1 MIKTYISALL
11 VVFVVA
17 AQMVHAQDNMDDVF
31 AQLDAGSGADDAA
44 ALETMEP
51 EGGMTSAEVESGE
64 EVQAVPEEETLAL
77 LKEKG
82 AAHYKAGKYDEAIRM
97 FDAMLAIDEY
107 NADALAYRKRAARR
121 IASKETKK
129 QGASRAQAFADVKG
143 AWNAAPKVLGKVDVG
158 SGAEADPE
166 QIAIDQMV
174 ARLKA
179 INIPVL
185 DFDNTGIEDVVLYLT
200 ESSRKLDSAGKGVN
214 ILLVGMD
221 SAEGARNV
229 TTVITDINLFDAL
242 QVVSEM
248 ASLKFEV
255 KSGAVAI
262 MPANY
267 VPVSAMVM
275 QSYDIV
281 PEVGQD
287 LEAFSGDA
295 GGSVDDLF
303 GDSSQSAAQGP
314 VDVAGFFSIVE
325 FPEGAS
331 AIYRP
336 RFHKLFVK
344 NTPENLKAV
353 EAVLADLDDRA
364 IKRRSQ
370 QVEIEAKFV
379 EFNEGSLEEL
389 GFDWT
394 VYGSGSIAGFT
405 MKDGSYFQGD
415 SGYTEQINT
424 LPAGSG
430 PLYTSPVNGQ
440 SYLDPASNPNML
452 NGRQG
457 QNFFGSGQRN
467 NGDVGGGGIG
477 GAFEALQSGLLT
489 KMGGAPASMLFSNGD
504 VDLQISAMEQEGTA
518 DVLSA
523 PKVTTK
529 SGSEAI
535 IRVAETHRYPQ
546 DYDVETGQRTAP
558 VVKPQDWE
566 DRDLGVSLRV
576 TPVVDDEGDTIDLEL
591 QPEIIE
597 FRGYDPY
604 IVGYNTQTPAGGIQ
618 LPDTTLYAQMAFF
631 ERRLVSTQVTIADG
645 HTVVM
650 GGLVD
655 ERTETF
661 RDQVPFLGDIPYLGR
676 LFRTEGSRSAK
687 KNLTI
692 FVTATQVD
700 VNGMTSAERELA
712 RQ

>member
-504 VDLQISAMEQEGTA
+504 VDLQISAMATRRTMMWKPDSVPHRSSSRRTGKTA
-518 DVLSA
+518 TWVFRCALRRWWTTRATRSTLSFS
-523 PKVTTK
+523 PRL
-529 SGSEAI
+529 SNSEAMI
-535 IRVAETHRYPQ
+535 PTSSVTIRRRPPEVFSFPIPPCMPRWPSSS
-546 DYDVETGQRTAP
+546 
-558 VVKPQDWE
+558 
-566 DRDLGVSLRV
+566 GVSS
-576 TPVVDDEGDTIDLEL
+576 
-591 QPEIIE
+591 
-597 FRGYDPY
+597 
-604 IVGYNTQTPAGGIQ
+604 A
-618 LPDTTLYAQMAFF
+618 
-631 ERRLVSTQVTIADG
+631 RRS
-645 HTVVM
+645 
-650 GGLVD
+650 
-655 ERTETF
+655 
-661 RDQVPFLGDIPYLGR
+661 PSP
-676 LFRTEGSRSAK
+676 
-687 KNLTI
+687 
-692 FVTATQVD
+692 TATPWSWAAWL
-700 VNGMTSAERELA
+700 TSGQKPSAIRFRSWA
-712 RQ
+712 TSRISAACSVPRDPAPPRKTSPSS